1 MCLELEEVI
10 FPLKKASWLLRFWK
24 ARMTSSVKASKSL
37 SYNRLVLYALGP
49 SIMGNDAVVYK
60 WKYKYIS
67 GSAVKV

>member
-1 MCLELEEVI
+1 MIIKVLKSKNDQLRKGVEVVI
-10 FPLKKASWLLRFWK
+10 LQSS
-24 ARMTSSVKASKSL
+24 SSVCL
-37 SYNRLVLYALGP
+37 